1 MAKHKDHKKTTIQ
14 HHGDGSHTMTRHHV
28 KSDGT
33 SSSHSSAHQS
43 LDHLHDAIQD
53 HMGTPNPGEAAADM
67 GDHGIPMEHAGPAG
81 LPAPAAPASTPATS
95 QMQGAGV

>member
-1 MAKHKDHKKTTIQ
+1 MAKHHKTRIDH
-14 HHGDGSHTMTRHHV
+14 HHDGSHTLHRHYT
-28 KSDGT
+28 DGT
-33 SSSHSSAHQS
+33 VKSSAHQS

-81 LPAPAAPASTPATS
+81 LPAAPASTPATS